1 MIDTND
7 PCFVFGHNLDS
18 EGGGTRIRTG
28 ELNQAWVH
36 IDYSHPSAAR
46 FLDSLDIQ
54 KIVVQS
60 LTQPDTRPRTVKFKE
75 GLLVFIRGINLNPG
89 ADPEDMISL
98 RIWIEADRLITVRQ
112 RKLLSIQDINED
124 ILAGKGPENIPD
136 LVVAIIGRVTD
147 RISDY
152 VEGIEDQLVR
162 LELAVQS
169 VNMSC
174 SRSQI
179 SMLRSEI
186 ASVRRYLG
194 PQRDALD
201 TLYTYATTSMPE
213 GCAYQLSEQ
222 IDRMTRYL
230 EDLDLVRERTLVL
243 QEEVMNIA
251 MAQQNTRMYALS
263 IVSLIFLPVTFVT
276 GVFGMNVGGLPG
288 LEDPTAFIIIVGTM
302 LFISISVIAI
312 LKVKRWF

>member
-1 MIDTND
+1 M
-7 PCFVFGHNLDS
+7 
-18 EGGGTRIRTG
+18 
-28 ELNQAWVH
+28 
-36 IDYSHPSAAR
+36 
-46 FLDSLDIQ
+46 
-54 KIVVQS
+54 QS

-213 GCAYQLSEQ
+213 GCAYQLREQ